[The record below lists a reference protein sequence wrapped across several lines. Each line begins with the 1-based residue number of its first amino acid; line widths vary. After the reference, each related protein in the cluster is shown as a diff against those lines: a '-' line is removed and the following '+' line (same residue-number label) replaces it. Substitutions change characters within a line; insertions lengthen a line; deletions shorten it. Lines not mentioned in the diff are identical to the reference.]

1 MSAAQPWDHHITLS
15 EVCSLYDEGI
25 RRFGGESSPP
35 KMGCLEQSIGNAY
48 TAELYTEANSSKG
61 LVFAG
66 YLLFY
71 LMRDHCFV
79 DGNKRIAWLC
89 AMKVLAN
96 SQLTP
101 NVSQNDVVEF
111 CTRIAD
117 STASDAIRDGSQVVV
132 WLSEHVDAAENL
144 MKG

>member
-1 MSAAQPWDHHITLS
+1 MSAAQPWDDHITLS
-15 EVCSLYDEGI
+15 EVLSLYSEGI

-35 KMGCLEQSIGNAY
+35 KKGCLEQSIGNAY
-48 TAELYTEANSSKG
+48 TAELYTESDSSKG

-71 LMRDHCFV
+71 LTRDHCFV

-89 AMKVLAN
+89 AMRVLAN

-101 NVSQNDVVEF
+101 NVSQDDVVEF

-117 STASDAIRDGSQVVV
+117 STASDAIKTGAQVVA
-132 WLSEHVDAAENL
+132 WLAEHVDATENL
-144 MKG
+144 